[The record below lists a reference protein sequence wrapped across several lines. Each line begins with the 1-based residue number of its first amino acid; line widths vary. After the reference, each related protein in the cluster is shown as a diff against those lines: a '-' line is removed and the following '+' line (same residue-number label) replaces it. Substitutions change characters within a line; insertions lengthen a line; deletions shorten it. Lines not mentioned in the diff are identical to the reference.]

1 MGKLSTLFTLVLLYC
16 SATLQKVP
24 YGQNLIVLLIDG
36 LGSSQLNQ
44 SNFELLGF
52 RHLRESGAHAEYV
65 KPTYPTQSYPNWMS
79 LFSGQNMRKQLQKK
93 NAVLSTA
100 AIDARTES
108 LYAENHGFTADYMW
122 DVKTGTGFHKG
133 EQPNDTAHFWWSD
146 RPAPLWYTAG
156 KARVDVHCYWIAGC
170 HVPYVDLIVQVPLSR
185 KYNASFSEQTESLP
199 THFPEIVER
208 ITKYQAYKQQLY
220 LIRYGGVESTL
231 RLFGSQ
237 SHEGRQAIS
246 RADLYLH
253 DLQQKLE
260 ERGLFEST
268 NLVVISDHGLHP
280 VDSEEQFY
288 IEECLADFSK
298 ITKIVN
304 SHSMMM
310 VFTSPDELDEVF
322 FELKVCDQWAPMGD
336 YDDGDNPL
344 VSVYRTSELPEKFHW
359 KRSRFMPGIV
369 IMTRPGATV
378 LTRELPSIPV
388 SDEHA
393 RDIRQTGGWDNDIP
407 EMRGIFIARGPAFKR
422 NQQSPPINMVDVY
435 QVLLNILGIEPP
447 HRHNGSWS
455 NVEDL
460 LSSGWESRTSPES
473 ISSSSSVTQAFF
485 CLILLCFLYP

>member
-1 MGKLSTLFTLVLLYC
+1 MGKLSTLFVLVLLYC
-16 SATLQKVP
+16 SLALQKVP

-36 LGSSQLNQ
+36 LGSSQLNN

-52 RHLRESGAHAEYV
+52 RYLRESGAHAEYV

-79 LFSGQNMRKQLQKK
+79 LFSG
-93 NAVLSTA
+93 
-100 AIDARTES
+100 

-133 EQPNDTAHFWWSD
+133 EQPNDTAHVWWSD

-170 HVPYVDLIVQVPLSR
+170 HVPYVDMIVQVPPSR

-231 RLFGSQ
+231 RLFGSH

-268 NLVVISDHGLHP
+268 NLVVISDHGLYP
-280 VDSEEQFY
+280 TDSEEQFY

-422 NQQSPPINMVDVY
+422 NQQSPPINMVDIY

-460 LSSGWESRTSPES
+460 LSSGWESRTPPES
-473 ISSSSSVTQAFF
+473 ISSSSSLTQTFF
-485 CLILLCFLYP
+485 CLLLLCFLYP

>member
-1 MGKLSTLFTLVLLYC
+1 MLAVCKSPIADLTDEGREELARKHTGWLSGTHDFVMHGTLADCPIHDPVQYKKCVFAFAAKDQDL
-16 SATLQKVP
+16 
-24 YGQNLIVLLIDG
+24 
-36 LGSSQLNQ
+36 SSRI
-44 SNFELLGF
+44 G
-52 RHLRESGAHAEYV
+52 R
-65 KPTYPTQSYPNWMS
+65 
-79 LFSGQNMRKQLQKK
+79 
-93 NAVLSTA
+93 
-100 AIDARTES
+100 

-133 EQPNDTAHFWWSD
+133 EQPNDTAQ
-146 RPAPLWYTAG
+146 
-156 KARVDVHCYWIAGC
+156 
-170 HVPYVDLIVQVPLSR
+170 VPYVDMIVQVPPSR

-231 RLFGSQ
+231 RLFGSH

-253 DLQQKLE
+253 DLQFQQKLE

-268 NLVVISDHGLHP
+268 NLVVISDHGLYP
-280 VDSEEQFY
+280 TDSEEQFY

-298 ITKIVN
+298 ITKI
-304 SHSMMM
+304 
-310 VFTSPDELDEVF
+310 VF

-378 LTRELPSIPV
+378 LTKPRTVQDAPTADYVPKTSWETGFPLKCSELSSGSSGQRELPSIPV

-407 EMRGIFIARGPAFKR
+407 EMRGIFIARGPVGSFNFLLKTGR
-422 NQQSPPINMVDVY
+422 N
-435 QVLLNILGIEPP
+435 
-447 HRHNGSWS
+447 
-455 NVEDL
+455 
-460 LSSGWESRTSPES
+460 
-473 ISSSSSVTQAFF
+473 
-485 CLILLCFLYP
+485 